1 MRVKESSQEVSII
14 PDNETSLNVL
24 AAQWMVYTNIKAC
37 ESISP
42 TDNITVIDFLEKMTD
57 KERQDFKNSKTIR
70 LNYTV
75 VVSPETLVILHL

>member
-24 AAQWMVYTNIKAC
+24 AAQMVYTNIKAC

-57 KERQDFKNSKTIR
+57 KERQDFKNCK
-70 LNYTV
+70 NDQD
-75 VVSPETLVILHL
+75 